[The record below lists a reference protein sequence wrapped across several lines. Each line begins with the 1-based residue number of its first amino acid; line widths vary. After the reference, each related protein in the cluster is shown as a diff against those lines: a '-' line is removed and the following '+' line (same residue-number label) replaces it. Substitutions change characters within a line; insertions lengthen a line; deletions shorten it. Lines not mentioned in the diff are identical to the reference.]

1 LLIFKKAQNGTTT
14 RHIRL
19 LRFVAF
25 VCWIAL
31 PPFSSL
37 LAQSPAPDSSFD
49 MKTFNVA
56 EYIEMENPTPGEI
69 YRTEILTT
77 EDDAH
82 DVGGLFGILVAG
94 QQVPYHYHKER
105 ESVLMA
111 ISGEAIEVME
121 GKEFPIKAGEII
133 FIPALVKHQTIN
145 RSQADFRYLEF
156 FTNPPTSADFY
167 EVE

>member
-1 LLIFKKAQNGTTT
+1 MQSSRKITESNYIGRLTCMRFAAWVSLIA
-14 RHIRL
+14 IL
-19 LRFVAF
+19 
-25 VCWIAL
+25 
-31 PPFSSL
+31 PFS
-37 LAQSPAPDSSFD
+37 AQAAEEPAFDSGFE
-49 MKTFNVA
+49 MKAFSVD
-56 EYIEMENPTPGEI
+56 EYTGMQNPTPGQV

-77 EDDAH
+77 EDGAN

-94 QQVPYHYHKER
+94 SQVPYHYHKKR

-111 ISGEAIEVME
+111 ISGEAIEIMD

-133 FIPALVKHQTIN
+133 FIPAEIKHQTIN
-145 RSQADFRYLEF
+145 RSESDFRYLEF

>member
-1 LLIFKKAQNGTTT
+1 MLIFRKVPENNNL
-14 RHIRL
+14 RHISL
-19 LRFVAF
+19 LRFVALF
-25 VCWIAL
+25 CWIAL
-31 PPFSSL
+31 LPFNSL
-37 LAQSPAPDSSFD
+37 LAQAPSADSAFE
-49 MKTFNVA
+49 MKAFNVA
-56 EYIEMENPTPGEI
+56 AYIEMENPTPGEI

-121 GKEFPIKAGEII
+121 GVEFPIKAGEII
-133 FIPALVKHQTIN
+133 FIPAEVKHQTIN
-145 RSQADFRYLEF
+145 RSQEDFRYLEF